1 MTTRILDAA
10 PVGMLLIRLNGT
22 VLYANRALTE
32 MIGYVPAAE
41 HPFPFLDMVYAG
53 DCIAVRLQ
61 LERLMRGEVRS
72 WRGEYRVRHADHSPL
87 WVNVA
92 ANVMAGE
99 SSDEDVIILQLNN
112 IELQKKAEEALIYSE
127 ARWNSALESARQ
139 GVWDYDLRKD
149 RMFYSRMW
157 RVLRAIPQDEEIGEE
172 HDRNWLQRIHP
183 DDRERIA
190 TIAPKQGQG
199 EEGYDTLEYREQT
212 RDGRYVWILSRGRP
226 IEWDQHGKVVR
237 AVGTDTDITHLKAIE
252 QELAA
257 EKERLRVTLDAMADG
272 VIVSDTDGN
281 VVFLNPVAARL
292 LGCNADE
299 VRGRPSHDI
308 FVLRHAE
315 TGEEQVCPGRL
326 CVEQRRVVES
336 SEDLILRH
344 SDGSWRDIRCTAS
357 PVIMPDGDISGAVLV
372 FQDVTQSRALKRQL
386 THSATHDALTGLLNR
401 AAFEEALSRATAE
414 SRTSGRTSCL
424 IYVDLDHFKP
434 VNDSAGHAAGDA
446 LLKQI
451 AQTIRDSCRNHDVV
465 ARIGGDEFAVL
476 LENCPADAGRTVAD
490 KIVRA
495 TASLAFVWNEREYRI
510 GASAG
515 LTIVTSTSASPLGF
529 LGEADEACYAAKAAG
544 RGRAVLFSEM
554 VSRAQP

>member
-10 PVGMLLIRLNGT
+10 PVGMLLVRLDGT
-22 VLYANRALTE
+22 VLYANRALTD
-32 MIGYVPAAE
+32 MVGYVPAAE

-53 DCIAVRLQ
+53 DCIAVRLH

-92 ANVMAGE
+92 ANVLAGE
-99 SSDEDVIILQLNN
+99 GGEEDVIILQVNN

-139 GVWDYDLRKD
+139 GVWDYDLRRD
-149 RMFYSRMW
+149 RMYYSPMW
-157 RVLRAIPQDEEIGEE
+157 RAMRGIPDDEDIGGE
-172 HDRNWLQRIHP
+172 HDSEWFDRMHP
-183 DDRERIA
+183 DDVGRMREIA
-190 TIAPKQGQG
+190 HKQGQG
-199 EEGYDTLEYREQT
+199 EEGFDTLEYRELT
-212 RDGRYVWILSRGRP
+212 RDGRYIWILSRGQP
-226 IEWDQHGKVVR
+226 IEWDEYGNVIR

-299 VRGRPSHDI
+299 VRGQPSHDI

-315 TGEEQVCPGRL
+315 TGDEQICPGRL
-326 CVEQRRVVES
+326 CVDQRRVVES
-336 SEDLILRH
+336 SEDLVLRH
-344 SDGSWRDIRCTAS
+344 RDGSWRDIRCTAS

-414 SRTSGRTSCL
+414 SRASGKTSCL
-424 IYVDLDHFKP
+424 IYVDLDRFKP

-446 LLKQI
+446 LLKQV
-451 AQTIRDSCRNHDVV
+451 AQAIRDSCRNHDVV

-476 LENCPADAGRTVAD
+476 LENCPADAGMTVAE

-495 TASLAFVWNEREYRI
+495 TASLAFVWNEREYSI

-515 LTIVTSTSASPLGF
+515 ITVVASTSASPLGF
-529 LGEADEACYAAKAAG
+529 LGEADEACYAAKAMG
-544 RGRAVLFSEM
+544 RGRAVLFSEI